1 MDLIHLFAAKRRA
14 LAEQVDNGTL
24 TEVQAEL
31 DTAQFMV
38 RIDDEER
45 QRDRGQR

>member
-1 MDLIHLFAAKRRA
+1 MDLINLMTTKRRE

-24 TEVQAEL
+24 TEAQAEL
-31 DTAQFMV
+31 DSAQLMV
-38 RIDDEER
+38 RIIDEER